1 MRARGDVKQICRG
14 YAQAVP
20 ASGRPICAEF
30 YTFAQILDG
39 SRMALCPA
47 TPHVS
52 EYASKAGLLLQCII
66 KRRNIPAP
74 EIASVNLILL
84 VLLQPS

>member
-1 MRARGDVKQICRG
+1 
-14 YAQAVP
+14 
-20 ASGRPICAEF
+20 
-30 YTFAQILDG
+30 
-39 SRMALCPA
+39 MALCPA
-47 TPHVS
+47 TPHVN

-84 VLLQPS
+84 VQLQPS